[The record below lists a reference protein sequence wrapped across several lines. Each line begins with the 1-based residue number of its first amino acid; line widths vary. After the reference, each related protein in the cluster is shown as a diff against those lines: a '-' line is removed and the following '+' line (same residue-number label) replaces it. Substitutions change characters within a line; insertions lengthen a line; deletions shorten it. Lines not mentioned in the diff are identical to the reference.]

1 MTVEPYITLAR
12 PGFRRGLTFLEIV
25 AATAIL
31 GMLAAVVFG
40 GFSAMV
46 STQERQQRRL
56 ACMEV
61 ANRLVLQYLDDPLA
75 MPNPS
80 LPVEYAGLR
89 YRWTLTQDVVTPT
102 HARTDLAQ
110 ELAATSSLRFDRLV
124 NLHFTVW
131 LDEESGG
138 SLNFDPTVPN
148 ASLSRLYDPI
158 NTRNPDSLENIFKN
172 PNSPQYTRWWDEL
185 NRASTTTRS
194 RTPSRSSSPPPGGT
208 PRTNTPTRG
217 GGGK

>member
-1 MTVEPYITLAR
+1 MTVEPYNTLSR
-12 PGFRRGLTFLEIV
+12 RGFRRGLTFLEIV

-31 GMLAAVVFG
+31 GMLAGVVFG
-40 GFSAMV
+40 GFSAMI

-75 MPNPS
+75 MPNPA

-89 YRWTLTQDVVTPT
+89 YRWTLTQEVVTPA
-102 HARTDLAQ
+102 HARPDLGT

-131 LDEESGG
+131 LAEESGG
-138 SLNFDPTVPN
+138 SVSFDATVPN

-172 PNSPQYTRWWDEL
+172 PESAAYRHWWDQLE
-185 NRASTTTRS
+185 RASTTTRS
-194 RTPSRSSSPPPGGT
+194 RTPSRSPSSGPGT
-208 PRTNTPTRG
+208 PGRTNTPGG